1 MNFLCFFVM
10 GWLSDLMIVTHV
22 CIKCNQYVILFVRL
36 LRVVESISFNDTGLW
51 RCSRTVIF
59 PPANSGTSAMSGI
72 YASLRHARIITLLR
86 RVNPRNTQCMGAC
99 QFNHHYPNRVS
110 LGKRKELKSA
120 DYFHLAT
127 EDRYEKSSFRG
138 QGNFCSPVHMCR
150 WKEDDP
156 LDHPCFWFCPTGRE

>member
-22 CIKCNQYVILFVRL
+22 CIKCNHYVILSVRL
-36 LRVVESISFNDTGLW
+36 LRIVESISFNDIGLAGL
-51 RCSRTVIF
+51 RCLSI
-59 PPANSGTSAMSGI
+59 PKSS
-72 YASLRHARIITLLR
+72 YAGFCRH
-86 RVNPRNTQCMGAC
+86 
-99 QFNHHYPNRVS
+99 FNHHYPNRVS

-127 EDRYEKSSFRG
+127 EDRYGKSSFRD
-138 QGNFCSPVHMCR
+138 QENFCSLLHMRR

-156 LDHPCFWFCPTGRE
+156 LDHPGFWFCPTSRE